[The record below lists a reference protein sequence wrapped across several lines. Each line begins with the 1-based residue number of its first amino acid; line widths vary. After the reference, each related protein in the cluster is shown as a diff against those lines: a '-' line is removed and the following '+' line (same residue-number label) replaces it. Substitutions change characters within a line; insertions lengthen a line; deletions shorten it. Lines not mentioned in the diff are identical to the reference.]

1 LTAHTGMLNVFF
13 SDTHLMNVF
22 FCGKTLLLIS
32 ASYITETG
40 FYLWETFESGYRVQ
54 VIVLK
59 LKVQR

>member
-1 LTAHTGMLNVFF
+1 
-13 SDTHLMNVF
+13 MNVF